1 MDLMLEFRCS
11 QGHEWRADYSK
22 YYTQKWCQQCS
33 CASRINKKQQRL
45 LEQQKI
51 EEEQARLQEELFK
64 EARKQLER
72 NMDIEHAKALKNED
86 QIENDAKT
94 MTDMFIANSHFS
106 GDCSY
111 EQVLTVYKV
120 LCAPEDYVYAKY
132 FSKSLGKENASS
144 AYRQLAKLLHPDKN
158 KHPLAGEAFLK
169 VCNVFSTVNFS
180 QTS

>member
-1 MDLMLEFRCS
+1 MDLMLEFRCA
-11 QGHEWRADYSK
+11 QGHQWRADYSK
-22 YYTQKWCQQCS
+22 FLSQKWCQQCN
-33 CASRINKKQQRL
+33 CTSRTSKKQQRL

-51 EEEQARLQEELFK
+51 EEEQAKLQEELFK
-64 EARKQLER
+64 EARQQMER
-72 NMDIEHAKALKNED
+72 NLDMEYAKSLVMEE
-86 QIENDAKT
+86 QIENDARI
-94 MTDMFIANSHFS
+94 MTEMFMSSHY

-111 EQVLTVYKV
+111 EQALAIYKI
-120 LCAPEDYVYAKY
+120 LCAPENYVYAKY
-132 FSKSLGKENASS
+132 FSKNLGEGNANS